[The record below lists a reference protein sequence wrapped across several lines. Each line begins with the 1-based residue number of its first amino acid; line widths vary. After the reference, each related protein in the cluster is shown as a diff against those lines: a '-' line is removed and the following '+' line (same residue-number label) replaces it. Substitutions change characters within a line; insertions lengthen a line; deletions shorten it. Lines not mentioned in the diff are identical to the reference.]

1 MYVEKT
7 TAEER
12 GIIGSKVEGL
22 IIQFDT
28 CQTLLQDI
36 VENGFEFKSGEATE
50 CKIDPELLCDRLW
63 IISNLMFDTVLQYH
77 LMMGNGEYGAVQ
89 AHLEGVDTARKAIA
103 MEDALRQAHRR
114 KLEMRAGK

>member
-7 TAEER
+7 TSEER

-22 IIQFDT
+22 IVQFDT

-36 VENGFEFKSGEATE
+36 VENGFVFKSGEAAK
-50 CKIDPELLCDRLW
+50 CKIDPDVLCDRLW

-77 LMMGNGEYGAVQ
+77 LMMGNGEYGAVR

-103 MEDALRQAHRR
+103 EEDALRQAHRR
-114 KLEMRAGK
+114 KLEMRVGK